1 MPKVPQPNFNDK
13 YDENDIDTKILMAEN
28 SYDYTS
34 PERTNKNTMAMM
46 ESSESNINFRTNFSI
61 KYIILIENIK

>member
-1 MPKVPQPNFNDK
+1 MPKVPQPNFNDN
-13 YDENDIDTKILMAEN
+13 YDGNDIDTNILMAEN

-46 ESSESNINFRTNFSI
+46 ESLVPKINFRSI
-61 KYIILIENIK
+61 LVSNIFEF

>member
-1 MPKVPQPNFNDK
+1 MPKFPQPNFNDN

-28 SYDYTS
+28 SYDYKS

-46 ESSESNINFRTNFSI
+46 ES
-61 KYIILIENIK
+61 